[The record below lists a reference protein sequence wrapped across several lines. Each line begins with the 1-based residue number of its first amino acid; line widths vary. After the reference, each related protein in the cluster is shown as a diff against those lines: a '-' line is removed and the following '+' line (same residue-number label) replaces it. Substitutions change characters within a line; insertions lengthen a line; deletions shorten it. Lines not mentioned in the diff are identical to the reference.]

1 MDPNNVSL
9 LKKRLTKVDPVLHQ
23 LSSALSTSDGQNAE
37 VAQVKQTELSMNA
50 FAQRHRSSVLR
61 KLNLESESVEA
72 VTPCTP
78 LQEGLILES
87 MRQAERPYFNEFH
100 YKLKRAK
107 PEKVM
112 QAINSLARELDILR
126 TKYVQT
132 DDGFAQVFLTEGA
145 ARLEA
150 MRLVLHTPD
159 TSALAEQRSNWL
171 SANDYDLREPL
182 RVFVASSGTET
193 TLVFF
198 VHHAIYDG
206 ISWELMLSR
215 LAQIYDGQSCLHVAP
230 SFRSILCHGPLRSIP
245 EAKSFWEQRM
255 MGVEFSQ
262 LDVNSPAEQATP
274 PSTITALATQC
285 SNGVDTIRKQ
295 LGVSHQAALQAC
307 FEAALVHH
315 FNQTRTYGHV
325 VSGRSIGV
333 EGAENVVG
341 PLFNTLPT
349 AVSIDPSS
357 SWGDSI
363 TNIHKRNV
371 AAVPYQHTSL
381 RGIKKWCSQS
391 PSQQMFDV
399 LFVFQHS
406 VSAAE
411 ADANGLWEQIEM
423 PTKADYPLA
432 VEVTLQSDNNIEV
445 MAVAQGQIMSQDALD
460 GLVSSF
466 CHALK
471 LASDDLGQPVN
482 THLHIPNITQKR
494 KDIQRPHET
503 ADLNGVHDFEWT
515 QDALA
520 LRGAIAQTAG
530 VGEEVVDEHT
540 TIFTLGLDS
549 IDAVRLASRIK
560 KTGLSLPVSK
570 ILQAQTIPRM
580 LYMAGSQRV
589 TGPTKAETHRLDN
602 LSTRLT
608 ESLGRNGYG
617 LESVERVLPAT
628 PHQEA
633 LIADMLRS
641 DMTDYYNHDILR
653 VESGVDVQ
661 RLQKAWQTVLDHSP
675 ILRTAFVQIT
685 DPAIDVTFAQVVHRP
700 GVVTVSQHSISG
712 EAEWQGL
719 LQEITKDARSS
730 FGSKPSTAVTTVSN
744 GQEHYIV
751 LSLAHA
757 QYDGHSLAL
766 IHDDVRRA
774 YDDQH
779 AARPSYDS
787 VIETSLASTSE
798 EARTF
803 WIDALSGAK
812 PSRFPSKPSIGQTT
826 AHHRAERT
834 SKTSLSTARSF
845 CQTNGISIQALAQ
858 TTWALALAHYTKN
871 LEVLYGVVLACRDS
885 EEAEQILFPT
895 MNTVPVRAALH
906 GSRKEMLRDAQSV
919 INDMRLW
926 QRTPL
931 RTIQAACAESVRVQS
946 QSNGYGDGEASSG
959 LFDTLFIYQARP
971 DADGGAEKQKLYDSI
986 GGSSSVEFPVA
997 VEMEAVS
1004 DVMIMRAACKGSVMD
1019 QRGTEMILEKMD
1031 KILATLVKD
1040 PGAPTVA
1047 FSGPQ
1052 ASVCGMDWITLAS
1065 EKSAEDP
1072 ASKKPEQGLAPETEE
1087 GTLPPVAVKIREAL
1101 AQVAK
1106 VPAQSISPT
1115 TSIENVGIDSIS
1127 AIKVTALLR
1136 KQGVKLAVSE
1146 VVRAKSV
1153 VRMAD
1158 IVSSKRQDTSSG
1170 QKEQSSDAVI
1180 TQALERRG
1188 LVSLP
1193 ATSGIDERAIE
1204 TILPATS
1211 GQVYMLSVWKN
1222 SGGQLLYPTFE
1233 YEVST
1238 ANVSVSQLRQAWEGL
1253 VQRHAILRTVFCLTG
1268 DEKMPVLQVALKTPP
1283 PSFHDNKTKT
1293 LHGGVHNQPMVDLSV
1308 SNANEG
1314 HYCLSLK
1321 IHHALYDA
1329 VSLPL
1334 LIQDFNTLLLQQ
1346 EPRRSPIKYED
1357 FLALSLSPQV
1367 QQSRR
1372 NFWTSYL
1379 ADIKQ
1384 PLRLRQPSS
1393 MGMELGGKSQEPKT
1407 RVEIFKP
1414 GLLPSTAELD
1424 RIARKEGIT
1433 VQALLF
1439 AAYAQIYA
1447 AIASKPQQP
1456 RDPTVSQVSSSVET
1470 EDLLLGIYL
1479 SSRTLLPSL
1488 EQLPAPT
1495 LNLVPLAIRAPR
1507 SKPLVALAREVQ
1519 GDLERINDSSSSAED
1534 GDGEGRG
1541 GNLSSVGLW
1550 EIKQWTGRE
1559 VDTFVNFLRVPGE
1572 DDVDEEK
1579 TSGRLVRAVESVGD
1593 KRKGEGYSRVV
1604 RPEIGISSKQ
1614 QEELEMKTAGE
1625 GRGNDALPIDLR
1637 GLDKIADAYPVSLHS
1652 PATVDSSSKHTQK
1665 LTFRVLQASLDLE
1678 ATISPSG
1685 TLDVGIFCPEE
1696 MLGLEEAEGVLE
1708 ELRRK
1713 LGS

>member
-1 MDPNNVSL
+1 M
-9 LKKRLTKVDPVLHQ
+9 LHQ
-23 LSSALSTSDGQNAE
+23 LSSALSASDGHNAE
-37 VAQVKQTELSMNA
+37 VAQVKQTELSMKA

-61 KLNLESESVEA
+61 KLDLESESVEA

-107 PEKVM
+107 PEKVV
-112 QAINSLARELDILR
+112 QAVNMLAREMDILR
-126 TKYVQT
+126 TKYVPT

-150 MRLVLHTPD
+150 VRTVHTPD
-159 TSALAEQRSNWL
+159 ANTLAEQRSKWL
-171 SANDYDLREPL
+171 SANEHDLREPL
-182 RVFVASSGTET
+182 RVFVASSSTET

-206 ISWELMLSR
+206 ISWELMVSR
-215 LAQIYDGQSCLHVAP
+215 LTEIHDGQSRPHVAP
-230 SFRSILCHGPLRSIP
+230 SFQSILSHGPLRSIP
-245 EAKSFWEQRM
+245 EAKSFWQQRM
-255 MGVEFSQ
+255 MDVEFSR
-262 LDVNSPAEQATP
+262 LNVSSPAKQV
-274 PSTITALATQC
+274 PSNTVTALATQC
-285 SNGVDTIRKQ
+285 NDGVDYIRKQ

-315 FNQTRTYGHV
+315 FSQIRTYGHV

-333 EGAENVVG
+333 EGAENVIG

-349 AVSIDPSS
+349 AISMEPSS
-357 SWGDSI
+357 SWGESI
-363 TNIHKRNV
+363 TNIHSRNV
-371 AAVPYQHTSL
+371 ATVPHQHTSL
-381 RGIKKWCSQS
+381 RDIKKWCSQS

-406 VSAAE
+406 VSTAE
-411 ADANGLWEQIEM
+411 TDENGLWEQVEM

-432 VEVTLQSDNNIEV
+432 FEVTLQPDNNIEI
-445 MAVAQGQIMSQDALD
+445 MAVAQGQAMSQDVLE

-466 CHALK
+466 CHALQ
-471 LASDDLGQPVN
+471 LASDDLEQPVN
-482 THLHIPNITQKR
+482 THLHIPKVTQKR
-494 KDIQRPHET
+494 KDIQKPHEV
-503 ADLNGVHDFEWT
+503 AHLNGVHDFEWT
-515 QDALA
+515 KDALA
-520 LRGAIAQTAG
+520 LRDAIAQTAG

-580 LYMAGSQRV
+580 LHMAGSQG
-589 TGPTKAETHRLDN
+589 TNGPSKAEANRLGDV
-602 LSTRLT
+602 STKIA
-608 ESLGRNGYG
+608 ESLGRIGHG
-617 LESVERVLPAT
+617 LKSVERVLPAT

-641 DMTDYYNHDILR
+641 DMTDYYNHDILQI
-653 VESGVDVQ
+653 ESGVDVQ
-661 RLQKAWQTVLDHSP
+661 RLQRAWQAVIDGSP

-685 DPAIDVTFAQVVHRP
+685 DPGIDVTFAQVVHRP
-700 GVVTVSQHSISG
+700 GLVTASQRSVSDKEQL
-712 EAEWQGL
+712 QGL
-719 LQEITKDARSS
+719 LQEITQDARRS
-730 FGSKPSTAVTTVSN
+730 FGSEPSTAVTLVSIDK
-744 GQEHYIV
+744 EHYLV

-774 YDDQH
+774 YNDQY
-779 AARPSYDS
+779 AERPSYDS

-803 WIDALSGAK
+803 WIDTLSGARS
-812 PSRFPSKPSIGQTT
+812 SRFPSKPSSEPVIN
-826 AHHRAERT
+826 HYRAERT

-845 CQTNGISIQALAQ
+845 CQANGISMQALAQ
-858 TTWALALAHYTKN
+858 TTWALALAHYTKT

-906 GSRKEMLRDAQSV
+906 GSRQEMLRNVQSA

-931 RTIQAACAESVRVQS
+931 RNIQAACADSVRIQS
-946 QSNGYGDGEASSG
+946 QSKGDGDAVTGGG

-971 DADGGAEKQKLYDSI
+971 DSDDGAERQKLYESI

-997 VEMEAVS
+997 VELEVVR
-1004 DVMIMRAACKGSVMD
+1004 DEVLLRAACKGSAMD
-1019 QRGTEMILEKMD
+1019 QRGTEGILEKMD

-1040 PGAPTVA
+1040 SNAPTVA

-1052 ASVCGMDWITLAS
+1052 ASVCGLELITLAS
-1065 EKSAEDP
+1065 EKQDEDSA
-1072 ASKKPEQGLAPETEE
+1072 AKKPESMLVPEKEE
-1087 GTLPPVAVKIREAL
+1087 TALSPVAGKIRQAL

-1106 VPAQSISPT
+1106 VPAESISPT

-1153 VRMAD
+1153 ARMAE
-1158 IVSSKRQDTSSG
+1158 IVSSKGQDASSTHEK
-1170 QKEQSSDAVI
+1170 QPSDAVI

-1188 LVSLP
+1188 LAGLP
-1193 ATSGIDERAIE
+1193 ASSGIDERDVE
-1204 TILPATS
+1204 TILPATA
-1211 GQVYMLSVWKN
+1211 GQIYVLSVWNN
-1222 SGGQLLYPTFE
+1222 SGGQLFYPTFE
-1233 YEVST
+1233 YEVPT
-1238 ANVSVSQLRQAWEGL
+1238 AKVSISQLHQAWKDL
-1253 VQRHAILRTVFCLTG
+1253 VQRHAILRTVFCMTG
-1268 DEKMPVLQVALKTPP
+1268 NEEMPVLQVALKTPP
-1283 PSFHDNKTKT
+1283 SSFHDETTKAF
-1293 LHGGVHNQPMVDLSV
+1293 HGDVKSQPMVDLSV
-1308 SNANEG
+1308 SNADKD
-1314 HYCLSLK
+1314 HYRLSLK

-1334 LIQDFNTLLLQQ
+1334 LMQDFNTLLLQQ
-1346 EPRRSPIKYED
+1346 EPRQSPIKYED

-1367 QQSRR
+1367 QQARR
-1372 NFWTSYL
+1372 KFWTNYL
-1379 ADIKQ
+1379 ADLKQ
-1384 PLRLRQPSS
+1384 PLRLRQPSNI
-1393 MGMELGGKSQEPKT
+1393 GKEPGRKT
-1407 RVEIFKP
+1407 RNPKSRVEIFKP
-1414 GLLPSTAELD
+1414 GLLPSTAGLD
-1424 RIARKEGIT
+1424 LTARKEGIT
-1433 VQALLF
+1433 VQSLLF

-1447 AIASKPQQP
+1447 ALASKAHQP
-1456 RDPTVSQVSSSVET
+1456 HDPSSSNPTNNIET

-1488 EQLPAPT
+1488 EHLPAPT
-1495 LNLVPLAIRAPR
+1495 LNLVPLAVHAPR

-1519 GDLERINDSSSSAED
+1519 RDLERINNSSSSSAED
-1534 GDGEGRG
+1534 GDREQG
-1541 GNLSSVGLW
+1541 GDLSSVGLW

-1559 VDTFVNFLRVPGE
+1559 VDTFVNFLRVPGDEHE
-1572 DDVDEEK
+1572 DDGD
-1579 TSGRLVRAVESVGD
+1579 SGTELVREADSVGG
-1593 KRKGEGYSRVV
+1593 KRKGEGYSRVL
-1604 RPEIGISSKQ
+1604 RPEIGNSSEQ
-1614 QEELEMKTAGE
+1614 QEEPGVKTVGE
-1625 GRGNDALPIDLR
+1625 RRGDDGLPAALR
-1637 GLDKIADAYPVSLHS
+1637 G
-1652 PATVDSSSKHTQK
+1652 
-1665 LTFRVLQASLDLE
+1665 
-1678 ATISPSG
+1678 
-1685 TLDVGIFCPEE
+1685 
-1696 MLGLEEAEGVLE
+1696 
-1708 ELRRK
+1708 
-1713 LGS
+1713 